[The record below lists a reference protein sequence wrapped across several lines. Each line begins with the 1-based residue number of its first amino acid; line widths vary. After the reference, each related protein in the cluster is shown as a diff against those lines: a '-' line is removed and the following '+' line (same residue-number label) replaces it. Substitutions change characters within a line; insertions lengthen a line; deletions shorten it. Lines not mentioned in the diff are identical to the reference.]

1 MTHGRRKWQGWFPS
15 FITVFLK
22 DAKLHVWG
30 AIKTQGEN
38 PLSSWAKKHRTEFWA
53 VKLLDKKQRARD
65 RESHIL
71 CLNSAPTAGWPL
83 NHARSAQ
90 SVSSSAEDIR
100 PEVGFELP
108 PRDRLFAVWIRHQDY
123 GRVNLQWFF
132 SCENGTH
139 FTGSLYA
146 EPLWILNTEH
156 CECYQES
163 RK

>member
-1 MTHGRRKWQGWFPS
+1 MEEGNGRGDFPVLS
-15 FITVFLK
+15 
-22 DAKLHVWG
+22 
-30 AIKTQGEN
+30 
-38 PLSSWAKKHRTEFWA
+38 LSSWRMLNFTYEGQLKHREKTHCLPELKN
-53 VKLLDKKQRARD
+53 VGRNSGQSKLLDKKQRARD

-100 PEVGFELP
+100 PEVGFEMP

-139 FTGSLYA
+139 FTGSLYG
-146 EPLWILNTEH
+146 EPLWILNIEH